1 MSDIFCSYCG
11 SLIINERCDS
21 CGAPIT
27 NTCNHININDLRQSI
42 ENQKIKEDKSSAYS
56 LYINRR
62 GGCVW

>member
-21 CGAPIT
+21 CGAPVT
-27 NTCNHININDLRQSI
+27 NTCRHISINDLRQSFKI
-42 ENQKIKEDKSSAYS
+42 QKITVDKPPSYY
-56 LYINRR
+56 LNIKPR